1 MNSPPY
7 LILLRG
13 CQGFGA
19 LFIRSGLILAAGTLL
34 KHIWASFSIWGSY
47 QAFWASVSILW
58 VILVFYDVW
67 QLGGCGKDVVK
78 GHRSIFR
85 SHRILTS
92 YPELHAEGH
101 LSDLIRAF
109 LGPVEAW
116 IEVSM
121 HKHWY
126 VKASTFNLY
135 DIVIFWANFVIF
147 QYKYFW
153 ESVNTLL
160 GFWHRRNNIKK

>member
-1 MNSPPY
+1 M
-7 LILLRG
+7 I
-13 CQGFGA
+13 
-19 LFIRSGLILAAGTLL
+19 
-34 KHIWASFSIWGSY
+34 
-47 QAFWASVSILW
+47 
-58 VILVFYDVW
+58 
-67 QLGGCGKDVVK
+67 K
-78 GHRSIFR
+78 GHRSIPR

-109 LGPVEAW
+109 LGPVGAC

-121 HKHWY
+121 HQHFY

-147 QYKYFW
+147 QYKYF
-153 ESVNTLL
+153 
-160 GFWHRRNNIKK
+160 